1 MRLTGRSN
9 QLSIPMAILC
19 CLLQAACL
27 GSSPPTWEAADL
39 KAPDG
44 IIGRFEVIETLA
56 TETNNIQVDVY
67 LEDDTY
73 VAAHYEKVDGAWSK
87 DSEDVFRVV
96 HLNNNRYLAIDY
108 AEENVFYS
116 SLYSDHPAPGQFT
129 LRQLEMSPEADED
142 AAYLAFVKQKYG
154 LDIERDHE
162 INTVVMNGTLDIP
175 KLKALF
181 SDPQFMKRV
190 KETNSWV
197 LKSRVSSP

>member
-1 MRLTGRSN
+1 MRLAGSSN
-9 QLSIPMAILC
+9 QLSILITTLFG
-19 CLLQAACL
+19 LLQTACL

-44 IIGRFEVIETLA
+44 IVGRFEVVETLG
-56 TETNNIQVDVY
+56 TETNNIQVEVY
-67 LEDDTY
+67 LDDDTY
-73 VAAHYEKVDGAWSK
+73 VAAHYEKVEGAWSK

-96 HLNNNRYLAIDY
+96 HMNNNRYLAIDY
-108 AEENVFYS
+108 AEEDVFYS
-116 SLYSDHPAPGQFT
+116 FLYSDQPAPGQFT
-129 LRQLEMSPEADED
+129 LRQLEMSPEADDD
-142 AAYLAFVKQKYG
+142 AAYLAYVKQKYG
-154 LDIERDHE
+154 LNIERDHE

-197 LKSRVSSP
+197 LKTRIPNP